1 MSSTNKVPPAFHGA
15 ARQLLEKAYND
26 AGGRLPE
33 ALSDEEFQTSA
44 GVALFHRRPDTLECC
59 ARIQQ
64 RCVFDAVN
72 EALELLWTTKPPPR
86 TRHGKPSVGGL
97 SLLSASASES
107 RVAQLSLEDATAK
120 LLALLPSPSSDD
132 LTLPDDVGAATRML
146 WKQLSPE
153 WTSYGEDEWAAARAQ
168 LPRGGGDEEARSKL
182 AAEIFWEGREA
193 LLLTDDDLHDTL
205 WAALCRY
212 VSPPYPE
219 PREKRTR
226 SRSQSPKEDNK
237 DGAKT
242 DRTEG
247 GDDEEDGKG
256 SEEGEEEGEE
266 DEDDD
271 EEDGTFA
278 RIHYDDFL
286 LALNT
291 LDSKKAAPLKS
302 ARAFLSLRLDEYG
315 RASIHS
321 VYALACSLTQL
332 LSTRVQLAL
341 LEDERGRL
349 TEVRREQ
356 MMINP
361 RTQATIMQCN
371 FQGCC

>member
-1 MSSTNKVPPAFHGA
+1 
-15 ARQLLEKAYND
+15 
-26 AGGRLPE
+26 
-33 ALSDEEFQTSA
+33 
-44 GVALFHRRPDTLECC
+44 
-59 ARIQQ
+59 
-64 RCVFDAVN
+64 
-72 EALELLWTTKPPPR
+72 
-86 TRHGKPSVGGL
+86 
-97 SLLSASASES
+97 
-107 RVAQLSLEDATAK
+107 
-120 LLALLPSPSSDD
+120 
-132 LTLPDDVGAATRML
+132 ML

-226 SRSQSPKEDNK
+226 SRSQSPKEDK

-349 TEVRREQ
+349 TEVRRE
-356 MMINP
+356 
-361 RTQATIMQCN
+361 RR
-371 FQGCC
+371 